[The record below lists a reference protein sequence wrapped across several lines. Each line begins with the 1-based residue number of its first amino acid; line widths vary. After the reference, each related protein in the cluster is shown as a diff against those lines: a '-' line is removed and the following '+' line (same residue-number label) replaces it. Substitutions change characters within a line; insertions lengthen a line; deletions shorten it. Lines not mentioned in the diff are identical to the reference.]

1 MNCFPAEP
9 EDRGQVAQADLGCR
23 STNRAEGCKIHD
35 ANARRGGDYRR
46 FPAAHAVAAG
56 RLPLCVPADDPAPD
70 AIVPQE
76 NDPLDHF
83 LIFGTAPLF
92 AAARHQPIARGRWRQ
107 ACEAEIQGLPARL
120 LPRSLPGSGLRAN
133 HERGYC

>member
-1 MNCFPAEP
+1 M
-9 EDRGQVAQADLGCR
+9 AQADVGCR
-23 STNRAEGCKIHD
+23 SADRAEGCQIHCAD
-35 ANARRGGDYRR
+35 ARSGGDHRR
-46 FPAAHAVAAG
+46 VPAAHVVVAG
-56 RLPLCVPADDPAPD
+56 RLSLCAAADDAALD
-70 AIVPQE
+70 AVIPRE
-76 NDPLDHF
+76 NDPPEHF
-83 LIFGTAPLF
+83 LIFGTTPLF